1 MCRIACYVV
10 VVRFPLKTRMLEA
23 MKAHANLMTA
33 ALSTNQM
40 SQRKRINCLCSSANC
55 SSSYCL
61 SIIANRVFLH
71 DLSTFRNE
79 RRAAHS
85 SNGGDSERV
94 PGDTLSALLRASGVQ
109 VPPSAPRKRQCVG
122 NNNRTQAEIWR
133 ERCQKETIQRDKAA
147 GCSCRLRCVEKMDI
161 GRIFVCRMQNS
172 DRSSDQVRAEITRK
186 LMSFASQRDGK
197 FSYKTEDGEACCGVG
212 FQVEQGVGK
221 TFVSRQVRNIKEGA
235 VHGAPRGGKDHLGHV
250 LDTFSRIF
258 I

>member
-147 GCSCRLRCVEKMDI
+147 GCSCRLRGMWVLRKTLSI
-161 GRIFVCRMQNS
+161 TFNFVYICIPTHFFFP
-172 DRSSDQVRAEITRK
+172 VT
-186 LMSFASQRDGK
+186 
-197 FSYKTEDGEACCGVG
+197 
-212 FQVEQGVGK
+212 
-221 TFVSRQVRNIKEGA
+221 GA
-235 VHGAPRGGKDHLGHV
+235 
-250 LDTFSRIF
+250 
-258 I
+258 